1 MTDFQMSVENYCRN
15 GPKRLIRGETMKGV
29 LEGIR
34 VLELGNFIS
43 GPYGAMLLAD
53 IGAEVIKV
61 ENPKGG
67 DPFRGWDLGGDQPNF
82 WAYNRGKKSLTLNL
96 QTPEGKEIFLA
107 LANKTDVVLD
117 NYRPGV
123 MKKLGIDYD
132 AVSKTNPRVIYCSI
146 TGTGPTG
153 PYVNRPAYD
162 TVGQG
167 LGGMLSLLMDA
178 KSPRPI
184 GPNYADSLSGLFA
197 CVGVLGALVARA
209 QTGKGQQVNA
219 TMAGAILG
227 FLIAPA
233 TDTLATGRIPG
244 PYTRPMQSQT
254 YAFTAS
260 DGLPFAIHLSSPQ
273 KFWEGLCKAAGHPEL
288 IDDARFKT
296 RPDRRKNYDELN
308 KTFAEFFKQKPR
320 SYWLEQLEANDVPHT
335 PVYNLKEVF
344 EDAQIKHMGMEIHI
358 ERKNRPTI
366 RTVRFPLEYSETKIA
381 HPAPPPELGEHN
393 AELLGPLGYDAQAL
407 ATLKEKGVI

>member
-1 MTDFQMSVENYCRN
+1 
-15 GPKRLIRGETMKGV
+15 MKGA

-43 GPYGAMLLAD
+43 GPYGACLLSD
-53 IGAEVIKV
+53 MGAEVIKV
-61 ENPKGG
+61 ENPQGG

-82 WAYNRGKKSLTLNL
+82 WAYNRGKKSVTLNL
-96 QTPEGKEIFLA
+96 QTPEGKEIFLG
-107 LANKTDVVLD
+107 LAKTADVVLD

-123 MKKLGIDYD
+123 MKKLGIDYET
-132 AVSKTNPRVIYCSI
+132 VSKMNDRVIYCSI

-153 PYVNRPAYD
+153 PYVKRPAYD

-178 KSPRPI
+178 KNPRPI
-184 GPNYADSLSGLFA
+184 GPNYADSLSGMFA

-209 QTGKGQQVNA
+209 QTGKGQRVNA

-233 TDTLATGRIPG
+233 TDCLATGKIPG

-254 YAFTAS
+254 YAFSAS

-273 KFWEGLCKAAGHPEL
+273 KFWEGLCKAVGRPEM
-288 IDDARFKT
+288 IDDPRFNT
-296 RPDRRKNYDELN
+296 RPNRRKNYLELN
-308 KTFAEFFKQKPR
+308 KTFAEFFKEKPR
-320 SYWLEQLEANDVPHT
+320 AYWLDQLEANDVPHT
-335 PVYNLKEVF
+335 PVYNLAEVF
-344 EDAQIKHMGMEIHI
+344 QDPQIRHMGLEIQI
-358 ERKNRPTI
+358 ERKDKPVI
-366 RTVRFPLEYSETKIA
+366 RTVRFPIDYSDTEVP
-381 HPAPPPELGEHN
+381 HPAAPPELGEHN
-393 AELLGPLGYDAQAL
+393 AELLKSLGYDDAKIAE
-407 ATLKEKGVI
+407 LKDKGIL

>member
-1 MTDFQMSVENYCRN
+1 MTGCLD
-15 GPKRLIRGETMKGV
+15 
-29 LEGIR
+29 GIR

-53 IGAEVIKV
+53 MGAEVIKI

-82 WAYNRGKKSLTLNL
+82 WAYNRGKKSITLNL
-96 QTPEGKEIFLA
+96 QTPEGKAIFLA
-107 LANKTDVVLD
+107 LANKADVVLD

-132 AVSKTNPRVIYCSI
+132 TVSKTHPGVIYLSI

-153 PYVNRPAYD
+153 PYVKRPAYD

-178 KSPRPI
+178 KNPRPI
-184 GPNYADSLSGLFA
+184 GPNFADSLSGMFA
-197 CVGVLGALVARA
+197 CIGVLGAIAARA
-209 QTGKGQQVNA
+209 KTGKGQQVDT
-219 TMAGAILG
+219 TMAGSVLG

-233 TDTLATGRIPG
+233 TDSLATGKIPG

-254 YAFTAS
+254 YAFSGS

-273 KFWEGLCKAAGHPEL
+273 KFWEGLCKAVGHPEM
-288 IDDARFKT
+288 IDDPRFNT
-296 RPDRRKNYDELN
+296 RPGRRKNYNDLA
-308 KTFAEFFKQKPR
+308 TVFAEFFKEKPR
-320 SYWLEQLEANDVPHT
+320 AYWMERLEAHDVPHT
-335 PVYNLKEVF
+335 PVYNMQEVF
-344 EDAQIKHMGMEIHI
+344 ADPQIKHMGLEITI
-358 ERKNRPTI
+358 ERKDKPNI
-366 RTVRFPLEYSETKIA
+366 RTVAFPNHYSDSQTP

-393 AELLGPLGYDAQAL
+393 AEFLGALGYSDQQL
-407 ATLKEKGVI
+407 AEFKDKGII

>member
-1 MTDFQMSVENYCRN
+1 MN
-15 GPKRLIRGETMKGV
+15 GA
-29 LEGIR
+29 LEGIK

-43 GPYGAMLLAD
+43 GPYGACLLAD
-53 IGAEVIKV
+53 MGADVIKV

-82 WAYNRGKKSLTLNL
+82 WAYNRGKKSVTLNL
-96 QTPEGKEIFLA
+96 QTPEGKKIFLG
-107 LANKTDVVLD
+107 LAKTVDVVLE

-123 MKKLGIDYD
+123 TKKLGIDYEALRALND
-132 AVSKTNPRVIYCSI
+132 KIIYCSI

-153 PYVNRPAYD
+153 PYKNRPAYD

-178 KSPRPI
+178 KSPVPI

-209 QTGKGQQVNA
+209 QTGKGQQVNT

-233 TDTLATGRIPG
+233 TSTLSTGDVPG
-244 PYTRPMQSQT
+244 PYSRPISSQT
-254 YAFTAS
+254 YAFSAS

-273 KFWEGLCKAAGHPEL
+273 KFWEGLCKAVGHPEL
-288 IDDARFKT
+288 IDDPRFHT
-296 RPDRRKNYDELN
+296 RPNRRKNYSDLN
-308 KTFAEFFKQKPR
+308 QTFAAFFKEKPR
-320 SYWLEQLEANDVPHT
+320 FHWLGQLEANEVPHT
-335 PVYNLKEVF
+335 PVYNMAEVF
-344 EDAQIKHMGMEIHI
+344 EDPQIKHMGLKIKI
-358 ERKNRPTI
+358 ERQNKPEI
-366 RTVRFPLEYSETKIA
+366 RTVRFPVDYSETKA
-381 HPAPPPELGEHN
+381 PHPAPPPELGEHN
-393 AELLGPLGYDAQAL
+393 GDFLTALGYEEKAIA
-407 ATLKEKGVI
+407 ALKEKGVI

>member
-1 MTDFQMSVENYCRN
+1 MN
-15 GPKRLIRGETMKGV
+15 GC

-53 IGAEVIKV
+53 MGAEVIKV

-82 WAYNRGKKSLTLNL
+82 WAYNRGKRSMTLNL
-96 QTPEGKEIFLA
+96 QTAEGKEIFLG
-107 LANKTDVVLD
+107 LAKTADVVLD

-132 AVSKTNPRVIYCSI
+132 TVSKTNPGVIYLSI

-153 PYVNRPAYD
+153 PYVKRPAYD

-178 KSPRPI
+178 KDPRPI
-184 GPNYADSLSGLFA
+184 GPNYADSLSGMFA
-197 CVGVLGALVARA
+197 CIGVLGAIAARA
-209 QTGKGQQVNA
+209 KTGKGQQVDT
-219 TMAGAILG
+219 TMAGSTLA

-233 TDTLATGRIPG
+233 TDSLATGKVPG
-244 PYTRPMQSQT
+244 PYTRPIQSQT
-254 YAFTAS
+254 YAFSGS

-273 KFWEGLCKAAGHPEL
+273 KFWEGLCTAAGHPEM
-288 IDDARFKT
+288 IDDPRFNT
-296 RPDRRKNYDELN
+296 RPNRRKNYNELA
-308 KTFAEFFKQKPR
+308 KVFAEFFKEKPR
-320 SYWLEQLEANDVPHT
+320 AHWMEQLELNDVPHT
-335 PVYNLKEVF
+335 PVYNMQEVF
-344 EDAQIKHMGMEIHI
+344 QDPQIKHMGLEIKI
-358 ERKNRPTI
+358 ERRDKPTI
-366 RTVRFPLEYSETKIA
+366 RTVAFPNAYSETKNP
-381 HPAPPPELGEHN
+381 HPLPPPELGEHN
-393 AELLGPLGYDAQAL
+393 AEYLKPLGYSDQQIEEF
-407 ATLKEKGVI
+407 KEKGII